1 MGATIEI
8 AYFNTFILAGGG
20 HLVEGDV
27 TNTQGKWHIE
37 ESRIK
42 GGFNDKSVDFGVRA
56 HLVDDEY
63 ASRIRSNAMIY
74 SGIFNAKTKLNETNQ
89 FSIGESITK
98 AVDITNGSIQ
108 KLYAEDTNLIIFQE
122 NKVSRALIDK
132 DAIFTAEGSPLTTSS
147 KIVIGEIGG
156 FSGKYGIS
164 KNPESFAIYGNRK
177 YFTDKNRGLIL
188 RLSQDGIT
196 PISDTGM
203 RSFFRENLALSSK
216 AYGMFDEQKNKY
228 VLSLQAPPPAVTTRI
243 NDYAKSIGEIEYVK
257 DNYATLSFDESS
269 GGWVSFYTYKPT
281 FGFSLSNKFYTF
293 KEQNLYQHHREDVQR
308 CRFYNSSFPDPAN
321 VEFVLNDQPNVIKN
335 FLTIDYEGTSG
346 WTMTS
351 ATTDSL
357 DIAYPVLANDIT
369 TSSSSIPVN
378 FIRKEN
384 KYYGHLRNNTTATS
398 SAQVVGINLA
408 GIKGYYNKIK
418 IQYWKPS
425 EEIASAVNKAELF
438 AVSNEAVF
446 SSQ

>member
-8 AYFNTFILAGGG
+8 TYFNTFILAGGG
-20 HLVEGDV
+20 TYE
-27 TNTQGKWHIE
+27 TNTQGKWHVE

-42 GGFNDKSVDFGVRA
+42 GGFNEKSVDFGVRA
-56 HLVDDEY
+56 HLVDDDY
-63 ASRIRSNAMIY
+63 ASRVRNNAMIY
-74 SGIFNAKTKLNETNQ
+74 SGIFNAKTKINETNQ

-122 NKVSRALIDK
+122 DKVSRALIDK
-132 DAIFTAEGSPLTTSS
+132 DAIFTAEGSPLTASS
-147 KIVIGEIGG
+147 KVVIGEIGA

-164 KNPESFAIYGNRK
+164 KNPESFAVYGNRK

-228 VLSLQAPPPAVTTRI
+228 VLSLQAPSPAVTTRI
-243 NDYAKSIGEIEYVK
+243 NDYAKSIGEIDYVK

-425 EEIASAVNKAELF
+425 EDIASAISKAELF

>member
-1 MGATIEI
+1 MATTIEI
-8 AYFNTFILAGGG
+8 SYFNTFILAGGA
-20 HLVEGDV
+20 EE
-27 TNTQGKWHIE
+27 GKWHVE
-37 ESRIK
+37 EARIK
-42 GGFNDKSVDFGVRA
+42 GGFNETPVDYGVRA
-56 HLVDDEY
+56 HVVDDEY
-63 ASRIRSNAMIY
+63 ALRVRGNAMIY
-74 SGIFNAKTKLNETNQ
+74 SGIFNAKTKVNNTNQ

-98 AVDITNGSIQ
+98 AVDIQNGSIQ

-122 NKVSRALIDK
+122 NKVNKAQIDK
-132 DAIFTAEGSPLTTSS
+132 DIIFTAEGSPLTASS
-147 KIVIGEIGG
+147 KIVIGQVV
-156 FSGKYGIS
+156 SYVGKYGIS

-177 YFTDKNRGLIL
+177 YFADKNRGLVL

-196 PISDTGM
+196 PISDAGM
-203 RSFFRENLALSSK
+203 RSFFKNNLPLCSRI
-216 AYGMFDEQKNKY
+216 YGMYDEQKNKY
-228 VLSLQAPPPAVTTRI
+228 IISLQSKRNLVDRI
-243 NDYAKSIGEIEYVK
+243 NDYSKTLLKKQLTK
-257 DNYATLSFDESS
+257 DKYTTVSFDEAS
-269 GGWVSFYTYKPT
+269 GGWVSFYTYYPT